1 MAEERLLIVPVPSLV
16 STLLRAERDKGRSLS
31 RDEVIG
37 VRDRCVCV
45 TVPESVARQMAERR
59 GYEDID
65 PEHCWEQWQ
74 QARVELMA
82 DANDA

>member
-1 MAEERLLIVPVPSLV
+1 MSDERLLIVPVPTLV
-16 STLLRAERDKGRSLS
+16 STLCRAERDKGSPLS
-31 RDEVIG
+31 HDEVIG

-45 TVPESVARQMAERR
+45 RVPESVARKMAESR

-74 QARVELMA
+74 QARVDLTS
-82 DANDA
+82 DAGGA